1 MPYSI
6 DHKNKCVYKKNSDGT
21 RGEKVGCTKGSLKS
35 YVAALQIHAES
46 KQYIKKKLI
55 KEMDDQKNPEIVEPI
70 DGAITQ
76 IYAVQKPYAGCELT
90 SLVQPIDPLLGIGA
104 GHTVVSDQVHAL
116 FADEHTAQKIATEL
130 YEDYIEKQAALEE
143 KKDTTAK
150 KIKSTVDALEKKRK
164 EHMDA
169 AKEDP
174 KNASKHRQEIA
185 VLANK
190 IDDLMTKLEKI
201 EKSKKSIEEKLD
213 EGFFDRLKASIKGT
227 GAQASTTFGN
237 FKAFLKGDKAAIKDP
252 VLAKNMA
259 VLQQKA
265 KTLDAQLADVM
276 KDISKLFPKETLEKA
291 PVEFK
296 NILSNYTTLLDKTKV
311 ANNSISTGNVASTTA
326 PAKVPPPPP
335 PPPPPSASK
344 SAPPKSTTA
353 PPKSTTAPANK
364 SGVKANPNKPL
375 VPSKDGKTTYYG
387 GVKYS
392 IQKDDKGMFIKTP
405 KGAIRLKTQQ
415 SKDVIKEIGNTSNVH
430 PWVLRAME
438 ELKSDLDFYLGKN
451 NQYAGSSIDFKLLKS
466 KMNDLVKMIN
476 TYNKQ

>member
-46 KQYIKKKLI
+46 KQYTKKKLV
-55 KEMDDQKNPEIVEPI
+55 KEIDDQKNPEITEPI

-76 IYAVQKPYAGCELT
+76 LYAVQKPYAGCELT
-90 SLVQPIDPLLGIGA
+90 SLVKPIDPLLGIGA
-104 GHTVVSDQVHAL
+104 GHTIVPDQVHAI
-116 FADEHTAQKIATEL
+116 FADEPTAQKIATEL
-130 YEDYIEKQAALEE
+130 YETHLEEQLALEE
-143 KKDTTAK
+143 KKDTTVK

-201 EKSKKSIEEKLD
+201 EKSKKPIEEKLD
-213 EGFFDRLKASIKGT
+213 EAFFTRLKASIKN
-227 GAQASTTFGN
+227 S
-237 FKAFLKGDKAAIKDP
+237 
-252 VLAKNMA
+252 KNP
-259 VLQQKA
+259 
-265 KTLDAQLADVM
+265 
-276 KDISKLFPKETLEKA
+276 I
-291 PVEFK
+291 
-296 NILSNYTTLLDKTKV
+296 N
-311 ANNSISTGNVASTTA
+311 
-326 PAKVPPPPP
+326 
-335 PPPPPSASK
+335 
-344 SAPPKSTTA
+344 
-353 PPKSTTAPANK
+353 
-364 SGVKANPNKPL
+364 
-375 VPSKDGKTTYYG
+375 
-387 GVKYS
+387 
-392 IQKDDKGMFIKTP
+392 
-405 KGAIRLKTQQ
+405 
-415 SKDVIKEIGNTSNVH
+415 EIGNTSNVH

-466 KMNDLVKMIN
+466 KMNDLIKMIN